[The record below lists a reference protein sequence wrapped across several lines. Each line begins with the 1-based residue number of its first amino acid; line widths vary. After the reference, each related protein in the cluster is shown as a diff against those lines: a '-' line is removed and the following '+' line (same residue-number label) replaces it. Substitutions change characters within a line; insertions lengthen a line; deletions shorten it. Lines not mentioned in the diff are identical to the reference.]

1 MGKTLEEVII
11 GALMMEKAREI
22 INPEVKI
29 LYQKKEGSLNGEIE
43 LIGNAA
49 AIMVSLEYVVDEI
62 FRSIPERAR
71 EAVLRKFIQNITENA
86 ERRKKD
92 AI

>member
-11 GALMMEKAREI
+11 EALMMEKAREI

-62 FRSIPERAR
+62 FRGIPERAR

>member
-1 MGKTLEEVII
+1 MGKTLEEVIME
-11 GALMMEKAREI
+11 ALMEEKVEEI
-22 INPEVKI
+22 SSREVKI

-49 AIMVSLEYVVDEI
+49 AIMVSLEYVVDAI
-62 FRSIPERAR
+62 FRSIPERTR
-71 EAVLRKFIQNITENA
+71 ETTLRKFIQNITEDA

>member
-11 GALMMEKAREI
+11 EALMMEKAREI

-49 AIMVSLEYVVDEI
+49 AIMVSLEYVVDAI
-62 FRSIPERAR
+62 Y
-71 EAVLRKFIQNITENA
+71 QNVQE
-86 ERRKKD
+86 KQY
-92 AI
+92 

>member
-1 MGKTLEEVII
+1 MGKTLEEVTME
-11 GALMMEKAREI
+11 ALMKEKAREI
-22 INPEVKI
+22 SNQEVKI
-29 LYQKKEGSLNGEIE
+29 LCQKKEGSLNGEIE
-43 LIGNAA
+43 LIGNADI
-49 AIMVSLEYVVDEI
+49 IMVSLEYVVDAI
-62 FRSIPERAR
+62 FRNIPERAR

>member
-1 MGKTLEEVII
+1 MGKTLEEVIME
-11 GALMMEKAREI
+11 ALMKEKVEEI
-22 INPEVKI
+22 SSREVKI

-49 AIMVSLEYVVDEI
+49 AIMVSLECVVDAI
-62 FRSIPERAR
+62 FRNIPERAR

>member
-11 GALMMEKAREI
+11 EALMMEKAREI

-43 LIGNAA
+43 LIGNAV
-49 AIMVSLEYVVDEI
+49 AIMVSLEYVVDAI
-62 FRSIPERAR
+62 FRNIPERAR
-71 EAVLRKFIQNITENA
+71 ETVLRKFIQNITENA

>member
-1 MGKTLEEVII
+1 MGKTLEEVIME
-11 GALMMEKAREI
+11 ALMKEKVEEI
-22 INPEVKI
+22 SSQEVKI
-29 LYQKKEGSLNGEIE
+29 LYQKKEGSLNGKIE

-49 AIMVSLEYVVDEI
+49 AIMVSLEYVVDAI
-62 FRSIPERAR
+62 FRNIPERAR

>member
-1 MGKTLEEVII
+1 MGKTLEEVIME
-11 GALMMEKAREI
+11 ALMKEKVEEI
-22 INPEVKI
+22 SSREVKI

-49 AIMVSLEYVVDEI
+49 AIMVSLEYVVDAI
-62 FRSIPERAR
+62 SQSMPECAR
-71 EAVLRKFIQNITENA
+71 ETVLRRFIQNITEDA

>member
-1 MGKTLEEVII
+1 MGKTLEEVIMEV
-11 GALMMEKAREI
+11 LMEEKTRAI
-22 INPEVKI
+22 SNQEVKI

-49 AIMVSLEYVVDEI
+49 AIMVSLEYVVDAI
-62 FRSIPERAR
+62 FRSIPERTR
-71 EAVLRKFIQNITENA
+71 ETVLRKFIQNITEDA

>member
-11 GALMMEKAREI
+11 EALMKEKVRGI
-22 INPEVKI
+22 SNQEVKI

-49 AIMVSLEYVVDEI
+49 AVMVSLEYVVDAI
-62 FRSIPERAR
+62 FRNIPERAR

>member
-1 MGKTLEEVII
+1 
-11 GALMMEKAREI
+11 
-22 INPEVKI
+22 
-29 LYQKKEGSLNGEIE
+29 
-43 LIGNAA
+43 
-49 AIMVSLEYVVDEI
+49 MVSLEYVVDAI

>member
-11 GALMMEKAREI
+11 DALMMEKAREI
-22 INPEVKI
+22 INLEVKI

-49 AIMVSLEYVVDEI
+49 AIMASLEYVVDEI

>member
-11 GALMMEKAREI
+11 EALMMEKAREI